1 MLTPRFTRRPLVAA
15 CCLTLLGSAAQAFQI
30 DVGNPDVNVR
40 WDNTLRYNLGVRA
53 DKQDDAILN
62 SSNYDDSD
70 AKFKRGAIVMNRL
83 DVLSELDIVYQTRL
97 GVRLSGAA
105 WYDHAYHNTTVKTG
119 PLFDVPGLGN
129 ISSSYA
135 NNEYTSYTKRWNR
148 GPSGELL
155 DAFVFG
161 GFDIADMPV
170 KVRLGQYTLYWGESL
185 FSFVHGVS
193 YGQGPIDIRKALSN
207 PGVEAK
213 EVFKPLPQ
221 LSATMQVN
229 EELSFSGQYFFGWR
243 PSVFPDGGTYFGV
256 LDPISGGGGTYL
268 VNPAAA
274 IATSMALGVPVDAVP
289 FVKSYG
295 DPRKQGDW
303 GAMARWTPASLGGAT
318 TFGAYYRRYT
328 DKLPQLVLGGIQPAT
343 FPAFPNVVPTSFGL
357 SYRNARAT
365 LVGASFTTQVA
376 GMSVSGELAHRSN
389 GGLLMGDATFV
400 GSEPTG
406 DTWHALANA
415 IAYFGNTPLFDSASL
430 VAELTY
436 SRLDKIKQNGSNYR
450 SYGYDPVSCP
460 TDSTLGCAT
469 RDAWGMAVKFEPT
482 WFQVFA
488 GADLSMPIVVT
499 DGLKGSSPVL
509 FGGYEGNGSYSIGLS
524 VTAKSA
530 YTASLSY
537 NDSFAKHRVASSA
550 QLGGAPVVTQVG
562 GIGAQWDRGWVS
574 LTLKTSF

>member
-1 MLTPRFTRRPLVAA
+1 MRAPFHRSALALA
-15 CCLTLLGSAAQAFQI
+15 CGLSLCGSAAQAFQI
-30 DVGNPDVNVR
+30 DTGHPDLNLR

-53 DKQDDAILN
+53 DRQDEAILN
-62 SSNYDDSD
+62 SSSYDDSD
-70 AKFKRGAIVMNRL
+70 AKFKRGSIVMNRL
-83 DVLSELDIVYQTRL
+83 DVLSELDAVYQNRFGL
-97 GVRLSGAA
+97 RLSGAG
-105 WYDHAYHNTTVKTG
+105 WYDQAYHDTSVKTG
-119 PLFDVPGLGN
+119 PLFNVPGLGN
-129 ISSSYA
+129 ISSAYP
-135 NNEYTSYTKRWNR
+135 NDQYTSYTKRWNR

-161 GFDIADMPV
+161 GFEIGNMPV

-221 LSATMQVN
+221 LSTTIQVN
-229 EELSFSGQYFFGWR
+229 EELSFAAQYFFGWR

-274 IATSMALGVPVDAVP
+274 TATSAALGVPVAEVP

-303 GAMARWTPASLGGAT
+303 GAMARWTPTALGGAT

-328 DKLPQLVLGGIQPAT
+328 DKLPQLVLGGIQAST
-343 FPAFPNVVPTSFGL
+343 LAAYPNVVPTSFGL
-357 SYRNARAT
+357 SYRNTRAT

-400 GSEPTG
+400 GQEPAG

-415 IAYFGNTPLFDSASL
+415 IAYFGATPLFDSAAL
-430 VAELTY
+430 TAEVTY
-436 SRLDKIKQNGSNYR
+436 SRLDRVRQNAGNFR
-450 SYGYDPVSCP
+450 AYGYDPVSCP

-469 RDAWGMAVKFEPT
+469 RDAWGLAVKFEPT

-488 GADLSMPIVVT
+488 GADLSMPIVFT
-499 DGLKGSSPVL
+499 DGLKGTSPVL

-524 VTAKSA
+524 LTAKSQ
-530 YTASLSY
+530 YTASLAY

-550 QLGGAPVVTQVG
+550 SLGGAPVVTQVG